1 MVGART
7 LRVST
12 LFLYRNSPRGS
23 VLWTIGCCRKR
34 MRLGLGLGLS
44 LVVLCSL
51 CVGKA
56 DTSQEDTETRSR
68 MSILR
73 ENKPKPQVTT
83 DAKPKPQKIKI
94 EFKSPQEIFGSL
106 LREDLLTQV
115 AVGLMLIMFFVKK
128 FPQEGASLPLPL
140 SLPLALPLP
149 LSLPGSPG

>member
-23 VLWTIGCCRKR
+23 CWTLRCVGGKR
-34 MRLGLGLGLS
+34 MRLVGLS

-128 FPQEGASLPLPL
+128 FPQEGASQPLPL